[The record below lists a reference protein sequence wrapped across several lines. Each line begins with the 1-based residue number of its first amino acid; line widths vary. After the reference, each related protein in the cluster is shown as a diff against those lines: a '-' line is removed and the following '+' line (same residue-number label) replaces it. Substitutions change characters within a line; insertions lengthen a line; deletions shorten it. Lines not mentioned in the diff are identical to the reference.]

1 MAVLAALA
9 GTGFWFWFRG
19 LDRQEEEMNAL
30 KEGKV
35 LSAKELATQ
44 HVQPQT
50 PEAQEPANVD
60 SEKQSGK

>member
-1 MAVLAALA
+1 
-9 GTGFWFWFRG
+9 
-19 LDRQEEEMNAL
+19 MNAL